1 MLRLR
6 VLTALIA
13 APAII
18 AAIFLLPIPYLAAL
32 FLVLAGI
39 GGYEWARLAGLVHPV
54 PIGLYLA
61 ALAVA
66 TYVLWSVPAWWPT
79 ALAMVLALWGAA
91 ALVVMIYPDSA
102 PVLKRVPLLLVGFLL
117 LAGTW
122 LALVALA
129 ASPAGPWSILWV
141 FLIVWGAD
149 IGAYFAGRRYGAHK
163 LAPAVSPGKTW
174 EGLLGGITLAVVAGT
189 AFGVLVAPLGAI
201 GFDVSGWLVASAL
214 LAVVSAFGDLFESVL
229 KRAAGVKDSGTL
241 FPGHGGMLDRI
252 DSLLAAL
259 PCFAYVVVTQQP

>member
-6 VLTALIA
+6 VLTALIV
-13 APAII
+13 APAIV

-32 FLVLAGI
+32 FLLLAGV
-39 GGYEWARLAGLVHPV
+39 GAYEWARLAGLVHAA

-61 ALAVA
+61 TLAA
-66 TYVLWSVPAWWPT
+66 GAYLLWSVPAWWPT
-79 ALAMVLALWGAA
+79 AFAIVLVLWGAA
-91 ALVVMIYPDSA
+91 ALVVLIYPDSA
-102 PVLKRVPLLLVGFLL
+102 PVLKRVPLLIVGYLL

-129 ASPAGPWSILWV
+129 ASPAGAWSILWV

-174 EGLLGGITLAVVAGT
+174 EGVLGGVALAVVAGT
-189 AFGVLVAPLGAI
+189 AFGVLVPPLGAI
-201 GFDVSGWLVASAL
+201 GFDLTGWLVASAL
-214 LAVVSAFGDLFESVL
+214 LAAVSVFGDLFESVL

-259 PCFAYVVVTQQP
+259 PCFAYVVTQQL